1 MGRRGRIRRLREED
15 LEELLE
21 QEEAEPE
28 KVPAKAAQPE
38 TPVARAL
45 ELQKTAG
52 NRATGAALARWPY
65 LGVPQATAQWPKE
78 KQLILDDTVI
88 PMESF
93 AESVATNRAALSP
106 NSGTSKPNDVTGEG
120 EVVVTLKL
128 GDWSPDLFKA
138 NIAGKQYKTVELV
151 VPGTDGKGVRWIL
164 TDVMI
169 SGLATSSGGGDRP
182 TQSLQ
187 LHFKRREFSQS
198 PPPPR

>member
-21 QEEAEPE
+21 QEEAEPA
-28 KVPAKAAQPE
+28 KAPAKTAQQE

-65 LGVPQATAQWPKE
+65 LGLPQATAQWPKE
-78 KQLILDDTVI
+78 KQLILDDVVI

-93 AESVATNRAALSP
+93 ADSVGNNRVALTP
-106 NSGTSKPNDVTGEG
+106 GSGTSKPNDATGEG
-120 EVVVTLKL
+120 EVVVTLKM
-128 GDWSPDLFKA
+128 GDWSSDLFKA
-138 NIAGKQYKTVELV
+138 NVTGKHYKTVELV
-151 VPGTDGKGVRWIL
+151 VPGKDGKGVRWIL

-169 SGLATSSGGGDRP
+169 SGLDISSAGDRP

-187 LHFKRREFSQS
+187 LHFKKREFSQS

>member
-28 KVPAKAAQPE
+28 KAPAKAAQPE

-65 LGVPQATAQWPKE
+65 LGLPQATAQWPKE
-78 KQLILDDTVI
+78 KQLILDDVVI
-88 PMESF
+88 PLESF
-93 AESVATNRAALSP
+93 QDLGANRGASSSSS
-106 NSGTSKPNDVTGEG
+106 SGTSRASDVNADGEIA
-120 EVVVTLKL
+120 VTIKL
-128 GDWSPDLFKA
+128 GDWSPDLWKSSLT
-138 NIAGKQYKTVELV
+138 GKHYKTVQIV
-151 VPGTDGKGVRWIL
+151 VPSKDGRGARWIL
-164 TDVMI
+164 TDVLI
-169 SGLATSSGGGDRP
+169 SGLDQSSGYGVP
-182 TQSLQ
+182 TQTLQ
-187 LHFKRREFSQS
+187 LHFTKREFSQS